1 MPKDPAILFYTS
13 DFLTGTLT
21 MTDEQVGKYIRLLCL
36 HHQKGYLT
44 EKDMISICKQHDQEI
59 YEKFFKTEEGFYLN
73 KRMQEEAK
81 KRKKYIE
88 SRRNSKLKADED
100 NVRIYLLKDNDTGFI
115 KIGSS
120 VNPLR
125 RYNEIAN
132 QTVSVIGSSKNRD
145 YKLIWY
151 SDATIRIKEKELHD
165 RFSFKNVNG
174 EWFDLTEQ
182 DIIDIKKEFKE
193 DNSTYVERTENE
205 NINININI
213 NDIILKK
220 EEEFK
225 KEVST
230 FKNYPSEMLKDFIQY
245 WTEPNKSRTKLRYEL
260 EPTWDTGRRLANWAK
275 NDKVFQK
282 VRAPDKVHTSKN
294 WYEIINDDGRT
305 GQPQTIKQLLNKTP

>member
-36 HHQKGYLT
+36 QHQKGYLT

-81 KRKKYIE
+81 KRKNFCEKQ
-88 SRRNSKLKADED
+88 KQ
-100 NVRIYLLKDNDTGFI
+100 RIKKRWDNDT
-115 KIGSS
+115 
-120 VNPLR
+120 VVLPREL
-125 RYNEIAN
+125 
-132 QTVSVIGSSKNRD
+132 VIP
-145 YKLIWY
+145 
-151 SDATIRIKEKELHD
+151 
-165 RFSFKNVNG
+165 
-174 EWFDLTEQ
+174 
-182 DIIDIKKEFKE
+182 KKE
-193 DNSTYVERTENE
+193 
-205 NINININI
+205 NINI

-220 EEEFK
+220 ELTFK
-225 KEVST
+225 EEVST

-260 EPTWDTGRRLANWAK
+260 EKTWDTSRRLANWAK

-294 WYEIINDDGRT
+294 WDEIINDDGRT
-305 GQPQTIKQLLNKTP
+305 GQPQTIKQLLNKTS